1 MDQISRIR
9 FKNVLDRFLVFC
21 DNADKEEE
29 KASLLRIGVVMLN
42 KLRIHV
48 DVDSL
53 LGQDI
58 RDLNLQVASC
68 TGREQIVMLMWD
80 EVVGLLRSYRDAFA

>member
-1 MDQISRIR
+1 MDQISQIR
-9 FKNVLDRFLVFC
+9 FKNVLDRLLAFC
-21 DNADKEEE
+21 DNANGEEE
-29 KASLLRIGVVMLN
+29 KATLLRIGVVTLN

-68 TGREQIVMLMWD
+68 TGREQTVMLMWD
-80 EVVGLLRSYRDAFA
+80 EVVGLLRSYRDALA

>member
-1 MDQISRIR
+1 MDQISQIR
-9 FKNVLDRFLVFC
+9 FKNVLDRLLAFC
-21 DNADKEEE
+21 DNANGEEE
-29 KASLLRIGVVMLN
+29 QAILLRIGVVTLN

-48 DVDSL
+48 DVGSL

-68 TGREQIVMLMWD
+68 TGREQTVMLMWD
-80 EVVGLLRSYRDAFA
+80 EVVGLLRSYRDALA

>member
-1 MDQISRIR
+1 MDQISQIR
-9 FKNVLDRFLVFC
+9 FKNVLDRLLAFC
-21 DNADKEEE
+21 DNANGEEE
-29 KASLLRIGVVMLN
+29 QATLLRIGVVTLN

-48 DVDSL
+48 DVGSM

-68 TGREQIVMLMWD
+68 TGREQTVMLMWD
-80 EVVGLLRSYRDAFA
+80 EVVGLLRSYRDALA

>member
-1 MDQISRIR
+1 MDQISQIR
-9 FKNVLDRFLVFC
+9 FKNVLDRLLAFC
-21 DNADKEEE
+21 DNANGEEE
-29 KASLLRIGVVMLN
+29 KATLLRIGVVSLN

-48 DVDSL
+48 DVGSL

-68 TGREQIVMLMWD
+68 TGREQTVMLMWD
-80 EVVGLLRSYRDAFA
+80 EVGDLLRSYRDALA